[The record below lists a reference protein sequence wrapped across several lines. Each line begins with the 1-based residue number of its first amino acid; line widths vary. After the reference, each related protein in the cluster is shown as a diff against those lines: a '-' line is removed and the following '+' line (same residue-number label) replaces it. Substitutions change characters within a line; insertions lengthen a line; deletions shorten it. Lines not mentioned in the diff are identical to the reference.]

1 MAHLAGKK
9 ILLGV
14 CGSIAAYKS
23 VVLARWFMKQG
34 AEVKVVLTNAAK
46 DFVTPLTFSTLTKNE
61 VLSEISSDQG
71 WNNHVELGLWANAI
85 VIAPLTATTMSKMA
99 SGNCDNMLTASYLSA
114 VCPVWVA
121 PAMDLD
127 MWNHPA
133 TKRNLQ
139 TLIDDKVQ
147 IIYPAFGELA
157 SGLTGF
163 GRMTEPEDIGQIIS
177 NSFDKNTVWSGKKVL
192 LTAGPT
198 FEAIDPVRFIG
209 NRSSGKMGIALAE
222 NLARKGA
229 IVDLILGPTH
239 LRPINTKIVVHNVE
253 SAEEMCQKTL
263 ELFSKMNVAIL
274 AAAVADFKPKTYSDT
289 KIKKAT
295 ADLSIQLESTTDIA
309 ATLGEIKSKNQVLV
323 GFALE
328 TNDEI
333 VNAQKKL
340 EKKNFDMIVLNSLN
354 DPGAGFQHDTN
365 KISILSKDN
374 KQKDFKLKSK
384 VDVAEDIICEI
395 ENYL

>member
-1 MAHLAGKK
+1 MTHLAGKK

-46 DFVTPLTFSTLTKNE
+46 DFVTPLTYSTLTKNE

-71 WNNHVELGLWANAI
+71 WNNHVELGLWADAI
-85 VIAPLTATTMSKMA
+85 VIAPLTSTTMSKLA

-139 TLIDDKVQ
+139 TLINDKVE
-147 IIYPAFGELA
+147 IIYPTFGELA

-163 GRMTEPEDIGQIIS
+163 GRMAEPEDIGQIIS
-177 NSFDKNTVWSGKKVL
+177 NSFDNNTVWSGKKIM

-239 LRPINTKIVVHNVE
+239 LCPSNTKIVVHNVE
-253 SAEEMCQKTL
+253 SAEEMCQIALKI
-263 ELFSKMNVAIL
+263 FPKVNVAIL
-274 AAAVADFKPKTYSDT
+274 AAAVADFTPKTYSDI
-289 KIKKAT
+289 KIKKAK
-295 ADLSIQLESTTDIA
+295 ADLKIELESTTDIA
-309 ATLGEIKSKNQVLV
+309 ATLGKMKSKNQVLV

-333 VNAQKKL
+333 LNAQKKL
-340 EKKNFDMIVLNSLN
+340 ETKNFDIIVLNSLN

-384 VDVAEDIICEI
+384 TDVAEDIICEI